1 MAKKTTSAP
10 LPLAFWILLCAFF
23 NCVGWGLSALHQL
36 NLPGYLVAMMLGFA
50 AGLFWWKRQMAEGRE
65 GFRIEK
71 LTRRFRKPFP
81 FAFLVLAALAFLG
94 GALHPPSNY
103 DALAYRLPRILH
115 WLAKGGFHWIHTDF
129 QRLNVRAVGF
139 EWVAT
144 PCIVF
149 TKSDRL
155 LFLINIISFLLLPGL
170 IYSLFTRLGVRQRTA
185 WYWMW
190 LLPTAFCFVLQAGS
204 IANDLFGAVFAL
216 AAVDFALRARAS
228 SRITDLWLSCLA
240 AALMTGS
247 KTSNLPL
254 LLPWAIAIL
263 PALPLLAKKIPA
275 TAFVAVAAL
284 VSSFLPVAV
293 ANQRH
298 CGDWTGL
305 AAEQSQFSKD
315 SPLFYVRQN
324 AALLVM
330 QNLVPPIF
338 PMANMWNKAMLKI
351 VPPAL
356 VKRMEANFE
365 PVGAHLALDE
375 MQIEE
380 GAGLGMGVSVLVLA
394 GLLAGLVRQRTDPHS
409 SIPKYYRAGIVFSPF
424 ISILVY
430 MAKSGLSTA
439 ARLVTPYY
447 GLLLPALVAPSSQTR
462 MVRSRWWR
470 GSAMLVFLVAGVMV
484 IISPARPLWP
494 ARLVL
499 SKLGAGNNALLKRAE
514 SVYTVYGRRADGF
527 APIRERLPKDVGVLG
542 LVSFDDPETSLW
554 KPFGSLRVEHV
565 LAGDS
570 LGYLQGLG
578 IKYVLLNANDFSRHF
593 GEPFQEWITKMNGEV
608 TEKISVTL
616 RATRGAT
623 DWYLVKLPS
632 TAVMP

>member
-1 MAKKTTSAP
+1 MAKKITSAP
-10 LPLAFWILLCAFF
+10 LPLAFWIILCAFF
-23 NCVGWGLSALHQL
+23 NCIGWGLSALHQL
-36 NLPGYLVAMMLGFA
+36 NLAGYLIVLALGAA
-50 AGLFWWKRQMAEGRE
+50 AGLFLWKGQLAQYRE
-65 GFRIEK
+65 AFRVGK

-81 FAFLVLAALAFLG
+81 LAFLVLAALAFLG

-129 QRLNVRAVGF
+129 QRLNVRAAGF

-144 PCIVF
+144 PFILF

-155 LFLINIISFLLLPGL
+155 LFLINIVSFLLLPGL
-170 IYSLFTRLGVRQRTA
+170 VYSLFTRLGVRQRAA

-190 LLPTAFCFVLQAGS
+190 LLPSAYCFVLQAGS

-216 AAVDFALRARAS
+216 AAVNFALRARAS
-228 SRITDLWLSCLA
+228 SRIGDLWLSCLA
-240 AALMTGS
+240 AALLTGS

-254 LLPWAIAIL
+254 LLPWAIAIF
-263 PALPLLAKKIPA
+263 PALPLLAKKIPG
-275 TAFVAVAAL
+275 TAFVAVAAML
-284 VSSFLPVAV
+284 SSFLPVAIN
-293 ANQRH
+293 NQRH

-324 AALLVM
+324 AALLVI

-338 PMANMWNKAMLKI
+338 PMANTWNRAVLKI
-351 VPPAL
+351 IPPAL
-356 VKRMEANFE
+356 MHRMEASFE
-365 PVGAHLALDE
+365 PVGAHLAVDE

-380 GAGLGMGVSVLVLA
+380 GAGLGMGVTLLVLA
-394 GLLAGLVRQRTDPHS
+394 GLVAGLGRRGSAPRTS
-409 SIPKYYRAGIVFSPF
+409 LPKYLRTGVLFSPF

-447 GLLLPALVAPSSQTR
+447 GLLLPALVVPSSQTR

-470 GSAMLVFLVAGVMV
+470 GGAMLVFLVAGVMV

-494 ARLVL
+494 AQTVL

-527 APIRERLPKDVGVLG
+527 APIRERLPGDVRVLG

-554 KPFGSLRVEHV
+554 RPFGSLRVEHV

-570 LGYLQGLG
+570 PGYLREHN
-578 IKYVLLNANDFSRHF
+578 INYVLLNANEFSRHF
-593 GEPFQEWITKMNGEV
+593 GESLQDWIAKMNGEV

-623 DWYLVKLPS
+623 DWYLVKLPP
-632 TAVMP
+632 AVGMP